1 MRFQTFAIIVGASA
15 ALLGGCAR
23 DTLQHGPFLIGAA
36 RPDIRDG
43 VCCPSQEIRSQ
54 DARSNWTPC
63 TKAVLGC
70 GINTAVSRDD
80 VIIEERIDLKRIDRS
95 TDVRRRPRSAWDG

>member
-1 MRFQTFAIIVGASA
+1 MRIQTIALFVAAASA
-15 ALLGGCAR
+15 LGGCAR

-54 DARSNWTPC
+54 DARSYWTPC
-63 TKAVLGC
+63 EKAVLGC
-70 GINTAVSRDD
+70 GINTAIPAHE
-80 VIIEERIDLKRIDRS
+80 VIVEERIDLKRMDRS
-95 TDVRRRPRSAWDG
+95 TDFRRRPRSAWDG